1 MGGQLQWHFSAW
13 DISVVDLQ
21 TPLQVRNSQGVFLK
35 ECTSISGRSEEG
47 VIEVRGRVYTGL
59 DN

>member
-1 MGGQLQWHFSAW
+1 MAFFGLGYLSNRSSNTFTGEDS
-13 DISVVDLQ
+13 L
-21 TPLQVRNSQGVFLK
+21 GVFLK